1 MNPKEI
7 YLDCLKAIGAGRFEE
22 TVLKIEALEKEIKSP
37 VPLSTLPCFRAF
49 CLFQIGKI
57 KEAQK
62 VYENVFGSLGGTSLL
77 GAKAVPLVVEFML
90 YPVEVTFWK
99 QILNIPLDGDIVFAA
114 PPSQANSVG

>member
-49 CLFQIGKI
+49 CLFQIMG
-57 KEAQK
+57 
-62 VYENVFGSLGGTSLL
+62 Y
-77 GAKAVPLVVEFML
+77 L
-90 YPVEVTFWK
+90 YLFWRAWAEVKTRR
-99 QILNIPLDGDIVFAA
+99 
-114 PPSQANSVG
+114 